1 MKAMKKCVEEMV
13 EKLSVKYKFDKAE
26 ALEYIM
32 PAGETVRGRP
42 TKQKKKVVNKTEMV
56 EDVIKT
62 LMEEDMS
69 NGIRPDHAEYVGNGT
84 TLSDVCDA
92 MLMPKDRENLDEDV
106 LGLTLTEA
114 VAVMKYSET
123 VAAVMEAPVYKA
135 AVVEA
140 APVKE
145 KKKPAPKKKKAEA
158 EVAVAAVAAVTE
170 PVAAVAEVKADA
182 PVTETVAVVEAA
194 PIKEKKK
201 PAPKKKKAEAE
212 VAVAA
217 VAEPVAAVAEPV
229 AAVAEVKADAPV
241 TETAA
246 VVEAAPVK
254 EKKKAA
260 PKKKK
265 AEAEVAVAAPAVAAP
280 AVTET
285 VAEVK
290 ADAPVTE
297 PVAVVEA
304 VAPVK
309 EKKKAAP
316 KKKADAARK
325 VAAGKPEEVVEAPK
339 PVVVEAPKPAPETKA
354 AAPSGGVK
362 GVSPLAVS
370 PLEEDDDEGTAVKE
384 WTHNSRSYLKSCE
397 NNCEEDDCNCSGV
410 VYDAETQDQIGTWNG
425 KTLAMIHPTED
436 DEEADD

>member
-1 MKAMKKCVEEMV
+1 MDKMMKAMKKCVEEYV
-13 EKLSVKYKFDKAE
+13 EQLSVKYKFDKAE

-62 LMEEDMS
+62 LMEEGGNPLS
-69 NGIRPDHAEYVGNGT
+69 NP
-84 TLSDVCDA
+84 
-92 MLMPKDRENLDEDV
+92 V
-106 LGLTLTEA
+106 LNAEA
-114 VAVMKYSET
+114 VAVAAPA
-123 VAAVMEAPVYKA
+123 VAEPVTEPVAVI
-135 AVVEA
+135 EA

-158 EVAVAAVAAVTE
+158 EVAVAA
-170 PVAAVAEVKADA
+170 
-182 PVTETVAVVEAA
+182 
-194 PIKEKKK
+194 
-201 PAPKKKKAEAE
+201 PA
-212 VAVAA
+212 VAVA
-217 VAEPVAAVAEPV
+217 
-229 AAVAEVKADAPV
+229 
-241 TETAA
+241 
-246 VVEAAPVK
+246 
-254 EKKKAA
+254 
-260 PKKKK
+260 
-265 AEAEVAVAAPAVAAP
+265 

-304 VAPVK
+304 APLT

-325 VAAGKPEEVVEAPK
+325 VAAGKPEEVPAPVVEAPKAVVEAPK
-339 PVVVEAPKPAPETKA
+339 PVVEAPKPAPETKA
-354 AAPSGGVK
+354 AAPSGGLK

-410 VYDAETQDQIGTWNG
+410 VYDAETNDQIGTWNG
-425 KTLAMIHPTED
+425 KTLAMSSTED

>member
-158 EVAVAAVAAVTE
+158 EVAVAAVAAVT
-170 PVAAVAEVKADA
+170 
-182 PVTETVAVVEAA
+182 
-194 PIKEKKK
+194 
-201 PAPKKKKAEAE
+201 
-212 VAVAA
+212 
-217 VAEPVAAVAEPV
+217 EPV